1 MKVRRVMVL
10 APIRS
15 RMDPNLGMDSAMKRS
30 KSMTQVRKTHRFQ
43 LKSEQE
49 KAEKCPFL
57 NEGLAIG
64 VHELQM
70 SLLVPDSSRL
80 HSSLLKIKFC
90 VDQPIIHTG

>member
-57 NEGLAIG
+57 NEGSMSYRCLYWSQMLAGCI
-64 VHELQM
+64 
-70 SLLVPDSSRL
+70 LLY
-80 HSSLLKIKFC
+80 LK
-90 VDQPIIHTG
+90 